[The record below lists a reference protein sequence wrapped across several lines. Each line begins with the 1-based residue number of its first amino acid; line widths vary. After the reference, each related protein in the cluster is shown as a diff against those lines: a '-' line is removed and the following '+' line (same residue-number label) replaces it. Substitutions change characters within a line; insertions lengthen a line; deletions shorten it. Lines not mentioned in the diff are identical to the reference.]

1 MLDLPPDLDRLDEL
15 LVGLSD
21 DVMMLSEPD
30 GFLTGI
36 LVCPVIIVPGI

>member
-21 DVMMLSEPD
+21 DVSEPD

-36 LVCPVIIVPGI
+36 LVCPVTLVPGI